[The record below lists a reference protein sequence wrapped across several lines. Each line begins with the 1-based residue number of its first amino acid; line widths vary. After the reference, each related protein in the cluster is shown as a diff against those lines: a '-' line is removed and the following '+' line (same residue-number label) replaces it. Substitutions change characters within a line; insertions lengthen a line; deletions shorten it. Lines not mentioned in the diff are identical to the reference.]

1 MPSPWVWDD
10 AAQRYRDTETGRW
23 MGAKQMV
30 EARDEFVEYLKAESD
45 SYVQRLAEGQ
55 NIGRWQLDMEERI
68 RQAYIDEYTM
78 AVGGRNNMTQ
88 ADWGRVG
95 EMIKEQDRYLNKF
108 AIEVRAGNLS
118 DAQIKAR
125 SRMYMD
131 SATQAYE
138 RGRAAAMG
146 LPPLP
151 AYPGDGQTVCKANC
165 KCHWEI
171 EPIEGDGWD
180 CTWSL
185 GDAEHCPDC
194 VENAQKWNPLHV
206 ERPNA

>member
-1 MPSPWVWDD
+1 MPGPWTWDD
-10 AAQRYRDTETGRW
+10 VSGRYRNVETGRY

-30 EARDEFVEYLKAESD
+30 AARDDFVVALKADSD
-45 SYVQRLAEGQ
+45 LVAQQLADGE
-55 NIGRWQLDMEERI
+55 ISLGRWMLDMEVRI
-68 RQAYIDEYTM
+68 KQAYTDQYIL

-95 EMIKEQDRYLNKF
+95 SMVKEQYGYLEKF
-108 AIEVRAGNLS
+108 ATEAQAGKLS
-118 DAQIKAR
+118 PAQIKAR

-131 SATQAYE
+131 SSTQAFE
-138 RGRAAAMG
+138 RGNAASRGMPG
-146 LPPLP
+146 LP
-151 AYPGDGQTVCKANC
+151 AYPGDGQTVCRANC

-171 EPIEGDGWD
+171 EDAESGWD

-194 VENAQKWNPLHV
+194 EENAGKWNPLHV
-206 ERPNA
+206 ERANA